1 MVQYI
6 HAPIVN
12 SPATLRAR
20 VNEKVKTLN
29 SEVKI
34 LVDESKAGISVSWS
48 TSGIVFNDW
57 LIRNDRVESP
67 TTELYTSVGTPP
79 TSVLWFN
86 P

>member
-48 TSGIVFNDW
+48 APGMAFNDW
-57 LIRNDRVESP
+57 LIRNTGVKSS
-67 TTELYTSVGTPP
+67 TTAPSKSVNPP
-79 TSVLWFN
+79 SVPLLWFN